1 MQYLPSGKVS
11 VFINGKWSAPMT
23 VEEGQAVEN
32 AARYG
37 ADWREQLTRRI
48 EEAAGDGWSWWEEL
62 DEAGRRMLVRGLW
75 RRRWAV

>member
-48 EEAAGDGWSWWEEL
+48 EEAAGDGWRCGRWVVECGCC
-62 DEAGRRMLVRGLW
+62 AGLY
-75 RRRWAV
+75 